1 MFRSVVWFCSQIS
14 KVEYSL
20 LFIKTQRNSWVSHYF
35 SGLRLNAR
43 TKSTFIKRIQEVFLL
58 FYVTDLQ
65 PWPVRWTAF
74 TDSTLGADIRE
85 TRSQNRN
92 HYTDRNA
99 NEQNRTMAQAGSKRG
114 SRAAKHRAS
123 PCATCPEKWTNV
135 LIVNLFLL
143 LAYPLIVTKS

>member
-20 LFIKTQRNSWVSHYF
+20 LFITTQRNSWVSHYF

-99 NEQNRTMAQAGSKRG
+99 NEQNRTMAKQAANAGLG
-114 SRAAKHRAS
+114 LLNTGLPHALHD
-123 PCATCPEKWTNV
+123 TEKWTNV